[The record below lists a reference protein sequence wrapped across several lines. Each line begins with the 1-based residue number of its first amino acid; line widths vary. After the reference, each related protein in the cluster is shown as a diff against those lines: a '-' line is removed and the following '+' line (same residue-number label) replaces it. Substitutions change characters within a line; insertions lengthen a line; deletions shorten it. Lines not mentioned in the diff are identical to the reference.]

1 MGQLLESSILI
12 SLGATEYE
20 HRILGGCVVTLIIIT
35 ISPVPVLR
43 RLHLIFLSDMLPIG
57 DAIFGE
63 VGHGE
68 AVVLTEAIHNLS
80 NMSR

>member
-12 SLGATEYE
+12 GLGATEYE
-20 HRILGGCVVTLIIIT
+20 HRILGGCVATLIIIM
-35 ISPVPVLR
+35 ISSIPVLGH
-43 RLHLIFLSDMLPIG
+43 LHLIFLSDMLPIG

-68 AVVLTEAIHNLS
+68 AVVLTWAIHNLS
-80 NMSR
+80 NMSW